1 MKRGHTIPAVKL
13 HNSPECRPSS
23 FICRRRIPN
32 TSTRFPS
39 PAKTSARMVHDDCRR
54 PRTVDDIDIRR
65 ASLLLGARRSENR
78 TIAHPLRQLTQA
90 MLAPG
95 SLAPT
100 APLPPA
106 RPTRTCVESLFLVL
120 LLLPCPQGHR
130 GTDGEC
136 RRIRER
142 AAEPLSRIHR
152 AARLGCVVRWFR
164 LRWCPEYPYEGPPRT
179 GR

>member
-1 MKRGHTIPAVKL
+1 MKRGHSIPVVKL

-39 PAKTSARMVHDDCRR
+39 TAKTSARVVHDDCRR

-65 ASLLLGARRSENR
+65 ESSLLGARRSENR

-90 MLAPG
+90 MPAPG

-106 RPTRTCVESLFLVL
+106 RPTRTCVKASSSSFSFSRVHKATEAPTENADESANAL
-120 LLLPCPQGHR
+120 LNHCPVF
-130 GTDGEC
+130 TV
-136 RRIRER
+136 
-142 AAEPLSRIHR
+142 
-152 AARLGCVVRWFR
+152 RLG
-164 LRWCPEYPYEGPPRT
+164 
-179 GR
+179 